1 MTILVDL
8 DYHKMRIGLFI
19 PCYVD
24 QFYPHVGRATL
35 RLLQKLDYE
44 VHYPLDQTCCG
55 QPLANSGLER
65 DAVGIYHNM
74 VRNFKDYD
82 FIVAPSGSCVL
93 HVREHYD
100 VIEQTDQVKNLRT
113 KIFELSEFLVDIARV
128 DDLDSHFPHK
138 VGFHPSCHALRGMR
152 IQRSSET
159 VGEDFSK
166 ARQLLEKVRGL
177 ELVDLDRVDECC
189 GFGGTFS
196 VFEEDI
202 SVSMGN
208 DRIRDHLKNGVEVI
222 TGNDMSCLMHLE
234 GLAKRQKLNIRIKH
248 LVEILVGDESD

>member
-1 MTILVDL
+1 
-8 DYHKMRIGLFI
+8 MRIGLFI

-24 QFYPHVGRATL
+24 QFYPQVGKATL
-35 RLLQKLDYE
+35 RLLQKLGYE
-44 VHYPLDQTCCG
+44 VHYPLEQSCCG

-65 DAVGIYHNM
+65 DAVGIYRNM
-74 VRNFKDYD
+74 VQNFQDYE

-100 VIEQTDQVKNLRT
+100 IIQQTDQVKHLRT
-113 KIFELSEFLVDIARV
+113 KIFELSEFLVDIAGV
-128 DDLDSHFPHK
+128 DNLESHFPYK

-159 VGEDFSK
+159 VGADFSK
-166 ARQLLEKVRGL
+166 ARQLLQNVKGL
-177 ELVDLDRVDECC
+177 ELVNLDRVDECC

-234 GLAKRQKLNIRIKH
+234 GLVTRQKLNIKIKH
-248 LVEILVGDESD
+248 IAEILVGDESN